1 LDTSERVI
9 SDVILRNKLLLA
21 TGFTP
26 NNDRCGPGGNSMFM
40 EINAFTGGTA
50 GKSLFDING
59 DQLVDTQDLVNV
71 NFDGSTVE
79 ALAPSGKEFFGNIQ
93 PPAILGLP
101 NSDYEKKYL
110 SSSSGTIEL
119 IYEIGHKLGVAYW
132 MEIHY

>member
-1 LDTSERVI
+1 
-9 SDVILRNKLLLA
+9 
-21 TGFTP
+21 
-26 NNDRCGPGGNSMFM
+26 MFM

-59 DQLVDTQDLVNV
+59 DQLIDTQDLVNV
-71 NFDGSTVE
+71 IFNVTLE

-101 NSDYEKKYL
+101 ESEYEKKYL

-119 IYEIGHKLGVAYW
+119 LHEIGHKLGVAYW